1 MGKQHTNRGALLASN
16 LPQLQNLIKRDPQ
29 AYRDEFMQQW
39 NHFQS
44 ILRIWKLQPDS
55 IEEGQHLRELVSFM
69 AQVAQCYP
77 QETQEFP
84 NELATLLRE
93 SYSNLPPELRRSF
106 VQNLVTLRNKEIVTS
121 IDLLRNLFPLLPR
134 TTSSSLRSFIRTIIL
149 TDIKTANARTKNHK
163 LNRAVQTMLFTM
175 VEKGMDAEVQG
186 DKGKPRVTTNADSGQ
201 ESKKETEALWAIVV
215 TRELWKK
222 NVWNDAKSVS
232 IVALGCFHPV
242 AKVQSASLHFFLG
255 SDEEDDDSESEDE
268 GPDIKALQHRREVN
282 KKTKSSDRRLA
293 RAEQTIKKK
302 NNSKNSKSTPNFPAI
317 QLLNDPQGFGEKL
330 YDGLVRYD
338 KRFSLEHKLL
348 VMQLLS
354 RIMGTHKLCILGFY
368 TYIMKYLTHHQLRVP
383 LILASLAQSVHELTP
398 PDVLTPV
405 VRKIAQEFV
414 HPGVG
419 AEVIAAGINAI
430 REVCKRQP
438 WCLGEADGGPELLS
452 DLIEYRKSRDKGV
465 VVAARSL
472 LQLYREV
479 NPGLLKRRERGKTA
493 SMGIS
498 GGSQPLPFGQQR
510 GATMDIDGL
519 NLLEQHLKQAR
530 GSGSDLDMSEGDEE
544 KAWENWDVASESS
557 SDESEDGWI
566 NVESDGQ
573 EEFMVSDSDDEKG
586 TVAPETTG
594 GGTAAAKE
602 RVHLASTLATT
613 KILTPADF
621 ALLQDLRLK
630 EAQRAVQSGGGS
642 QSKQRLALLEAQKRA
657 TAVVGEDPSAALIT
671 ESSILGVRKKAKAD
685 YEERLASIA
694 KGREGR
700 EKFGSAK
707 GKKNKASVSSSTNK
721 EKRRNKPIM
730 MARQSSAV
738 RAKKMASL
746 KDKQKRLRAH
756 IDRAKKAYH

>member
-1 MGKQHTNRGALLASN
+1 MGKQHNNRGALLASN

-29 AYRDEFMQQW
+29 AYREEFLQQW

-44 ILRIWKLQPDS
+44 ILRIWRLQPDAV
-55 IEEGQHLRELVSFM
+55 EEGQHLRELVSFM

-77 QETQEFP
+77 QETKEFP

-93 SYSNLPPELRRSF
+93 SYGSLSPELRRSF
-106 VQNLVTLRNKEIVTS
+106 VQSLVTLRNKEIVAS
-121 IDLLRNLFPLLPR
+121 IDLLANLFPLLPR

-163 LNRAVQTMLFTM
+163 LNRAVQAMLFTM

-186 DKGKPRVTTNADSGQ
+186 DKGKARGTVNGQ
-201 ESKKETEALWAIVV
+201 EGTKGTEALWAVLV

-242 AKVQSASLHFFLG
+242 AKVQSAALHFFLG
-255 SDEEDDDSESEDE
+255 SDEEDEDSESEDE
-268 GPDIKALQHRREVN
+268 APDIRALQHRREIN
-282 KKTKSSDRRLA
+282 KKTKSGERKIA
-293 RAEQTIKKK
+293 KAEHVAKKK
-302 NNSKNSKSTPNFPAI
+302 STAKGSKSTPNFPAI
-317 QLLNDPQGFGEKL
+317 QQLNDPQGFGEKL

-338 KRFSLEHKLL
+338 KRYSLEHKLL
-348 VMQLLS
+348 IMQLLS
-354 RIMGTHKLCILGFY
+354 RIMGTHKLCVLGFY

-398 PDVLTPV
+398 PDALVPV
-405 VRKIAQEFV
+405 IRKIAQEFV

-430 REVCKRQP
+430 REICKRQP
-438 WCLGEADGGPELLS
+438 WCLGETDGGAELLG

-479 NPGLLKRRERGKTA
+479 NPGLLKRRERGKIA
-493 SMGIS
+493 SMGLSS
-498 GGSQPLPFGQQR
+498 GNQPLPFGQQR
-510 GATMDIDGL
+510 GAAMDIDGL
-519 NLLEQHLKQAR
+519 NLLEEHLKQAK
-530 GSGSDLDMSEGDEE
+530 GDGPDVDMSDTEDE
-544 KAWENWDVASESS
+544 KGWENWDVASGSS
-557 SDESEDGWI
+557 SDESEDEWI
-566 NVESDGQ
+566 NVDSDEQ
-573 EEFMVSDSDDEKG
+573 KEFNISDSEDEKEAK
-586 TVAPETTG
+586 APESNDRGDGVTE
-594 GGTAAAKE
+594 E
-602 RVHLASTLATT
+602 RVQSVSILATT

-630 EAQRAVQSGGGS
+630 EAQRVVEAGGGS
-642 QSKQRLALLEAQKRA
+642 QSKRRLAMLEAQKK
-657 TAVVGEDPSAALIT
+657 AVVSAGEDPTATLIT
-671 ESSILGVRKKAKAD
+671 ESNILGVRKKAKAD

-721 EKRRNKPIM
+721 EKKRNKPIM
-730 MARQSSAV
+730 MARYSSAV